1 LKIFQLNI
9 LNRLIKLL
17 LILFL
22 LAFNFSFIHSQNSWS
37 TFIDSVSTFSSPR
50 SADLNLDGTKD
61 IVLGAGTDSTYSN
74 YGVVALNGVSG
85 QLLWNLPTP
94 DEIFSSAVFID
105 INNDT
110 IPDVFIG
117 GRNAQ
122 LYAIDGSNGNIIWEF
137 FPQNSGL
144 YPADSGLYN
153 FYSSQICDDYDGDN
167 VNDILVTNGGDHK
180 ASPFDPRPPGY
191 LMLISGASGNL
202 IAKAVSPDSAEI
214 YCSPVIVDRNGGM
227 LPEIIFGTGG
237 EHHGGG
243 MYVTNFNDLLNGDI
257 SNSIL
262 LTSHPSKG
270 FIAPASIADVSDDGY
285 NDFIVQS
292 FSGELSA
299 FDGLTFQTLW
309 SRNFPG
315 CESSAAPT
323 IGNFTGGDLVPDV
336 FTVVY
341 RGTTPTYFDYYQV
354 MLNGLTGEISWIDSI
369 GSMHF
374 SSSSAFDSNG
384 DGRDEVLFS
393 VNYITSFFSH
403 QLKMVDFQN
412 DSVMDIGS
420 LNPGVNLGCSPL
432 IDDLD
437 DDGLIEFIY
446 TYKYDSLNPSAWNGF
461 YFNRL
466 NTNFSSP
473 YRGVAWGAYMGTS
486 YTGHYTR
493 NLSLCTSLTNMISI
507 WDIAQPS
514 CNNFNDGSV
523 FPSIIN
529 TIPNTYLWS
538 DGSVGDTLQN
548 ASAGIH
554 TLYITDT
561 NNCVEYHQFQL
572 NDPYYISFGNIN
584 HNNCIGDSIGTAT
597 VSSSGCICQFS
608 TCTYNWDNGSLIKH
622 ATNLPSGMHH
632 VIITHPDGCLVEDSV
647 FINEGLPV
655 VDSSL
660 VTNKSCF
667 YINDGQ
673 IELFPNNPSTTN
685 YSWSNNT
692 SQSINSHLSSGPYWV
707 ILNNTFCSD
716 SLYFNILSPDSIFI
730 NYSYQDALCYGDS
743 NGIVELSPTAGF
755 SPFSYVMDGIIYSD
769 SLFENLS
776 VGNYQFYIKDSS
788 NCNSDTINLSINQP
802 DSLDVT
808 FTVVPESDS
817 GFFDG
822 SVIASGLGGTI
833 PYYYSWSNNPSIN
846 DSIILYL
853 SNDYY
858 ILSLSDDNG
867 CQLIDSVYVGIVSD
881 FSLISN
887 DFLKIYPIPSIG
899 NIFLTNYYT
908 EPVKIKI
915 FELSGKLVKNSFSLN
930 PFDKYSMSFPKG
942 NFVAEI
948 KTRNSIS
955 FQKFIIL
962 D

>member
-1 LKIFQLNI
+1 MTRISKISFVT
-9 LNRLIKLL
+9 
-17 LILFL
+17 FL
-22 LAFNFSFIHSQNSWS
+22 LTINFSLIHSQNSWS
-37 TFIDSVSTFSSPR
+37 TLIDSVSTLSSPR
-50 SADLNLDGTKD
+50 AADLNSDGTKD

-74 YGVVALNGVSG
+74 YGVVALDGISG
-85 QLLWNLPTP
+85 QLLWSLPTP
-94 DEIFSSAVFID
+94 DEIFTSAVFND

-110 IPDVFIG
+110 TPDVFIG

-137 FPQNSGL
+137 FPQNFGL
-144 YPADSGLYN
+144 NPADSGLYN
-153 FYSSQICDDYDGDN
+153 FYSSQICDDYDGDHI
-167 VNDILVTNGGDHK
+167 NDILVTNGGDHK
-180 ASPFDPRPPGY
+180 AAPFDPRPPGY

-214 YCSPVIVDRNGGM
+214 YCSPVILDKNGGM

-237 EHHGGG
+237 EQHGGG

-262 LTSHPSKG
+262 LISHPNKG
-270 FIAPASIADVSDDGY
+270 FIAPASIADISDDSFL
-285 NDFIVQS
+285 DIIVQS
-292 FSGELSA
+292 FSGELTA
-299 FDGLTFQTLW
+299 FDGQTYQPVW

-354 MLNGLTGEISWIDSI
+354 MIDGLTGEISWIDSI

-374 SSSSAFDSNG
+374 SSSSAFDANG

-393 VNYITSFFSH
+393 VNYISSYFSH

-412 DSVMDIGS
+412 DTVMDITS
-420 LNPGVNLGCSPL
+420 LNAGVNLGCSPL
-432 IDDLD
+432 IEDLD
-437 DDGLIEFIY
+437 EDGLIEFIY

-466 NTNFSSP
+466 NTNFSNP

-486 YTGHYTR
+486 FTGHYTR
-493 NLSLCTSLTNMISI
+493 NLSLCTSLTNMISSWNI
-507 WDIAQPS
+507 IQPS

-523 FPSIIN
+523 IPSIIN

-538 DGSVGDTLQN
+538 DGFVGDTLQN
-548 ASAGIH
+548 ASAGLY
-554 TLYITDT
+554 TLYLTDT

-572 NDPYYISFGNIN
+572 YDPYIISFGNIT

-597 VSSSGCICQFS
+597 VASSGCVCQFS
-608 TCTYNWDNGSLIKH
+608 TCTYLWDNGSLIKH
-622 ATNLPSGMHH
+622 ATNLHSGMQH
-632 VIITHPDGCLVEDSV
+632 VIITHPDGCIVEDSV
-647 FINEGLPV
+647 FINEGFPV
-655 VDSSL
+655 LDSFLIS
-660 VTNKSCF
+660 NKSCF
-667 YINDGQ
+667 YVDDGQ

-685 YSWSNNT
+685 YSWSNST
-692 SQSINSHLSSGPYWV
+692 SQNINSQLSSGPYWV
-707 ILNNTFCSD
+707 IINNTFCSD
-716 SLYFNILSPDSIFI
+716 SLYFNILSPDSIFF
-730 NYSYQDALCYGDS
+730 NYSHQDVLCFGDS
-743 NGIVELSPTAGF
+743 NGTVELSPTSGF

-769 SLFENLS
+769 SLFEDLS
-776 VGNYQFYIKDSS
+776 TGNYQFYIKDSS
-788 NCNSDTINLSINQP
+788 NCNSDTINILINQP
-802 DSLDVT
+802 DSLVVT
-808 FTVVPESDS
+808 FTVVEESDS

-822 SVIASGLGGTI
+822 SVTASGLGGTP
-833 PYYYSWSNNPSIN
+833 PYFYSWSHNPNIN

-858 ILSLSDDNG
+858 TLNLSDDNG
-867 CQLIDSVYVGIVSD
+867 CQLLDSVYVGIVSD
-881 FSLISN
+881 FNIFSK
-887 DFLKIYPIPSIG
+887 DFLKIFPIPSTG
-899 NIFLTNYYT
+899 NIFLNNYSK
-908 EPVKIKI
+908 ELISVKI
-915 FELSGKLVKNSFSLN
+915 FDLSGKLVKNSFSVN
-930 PFDKYSMSFPKG
+930 PFDKYSIYLPEG
-942 NFVAEI
+942 HFVAEI
-948 KTRNSIS
+948 KNRNSLS
-955 FQKFIIL
+955 FQKIIIH